1 MRQLPWLIAFTFAIS
16 VHASLFYV
24 AELGQEPAP
33 QIGAYAE
40 GQDGLEIGLGMSG
53 SYADIAKRTAPTEP
67 VAPKPEPKPIVKP
80 AVKPR
85 PSKTAKPVETPK
97 PIPKVMPAATPMISA
112 TALAPPPQIAE
123 APKHGYQAA
132 VERTTQSNSDMVSAE
147 STQNSDAPDT
157 LVKPDTARS
166 EAMVRASGSGAQRSA
181 GGKAGDSKHYFSQLS
196 AWLGQHK
203 TYPPELKKRKAQGIV
218 TVKFGIR
225 RNGEIFATSVKST
238 SGHKGLDDA
247 ALQMLAD
254 ASPLPPLPAS
264 IKKDQIHLVIPIE
277 YSLITNDFHED

>member
-1 MRQLPWLIAFTFAIS
+1 MRRLPWAIAFAFAIS

-24 AELGQEPAP
+24 AELGQDPAP
-33 QIGAYAE
+33 QIGANAE
-40 GQDGLEIGLGMSG
+40 GKDGLEIGLGMSG
-53 SYADIAKRTAPTEP
+53 SYADIVKRTAPAETTTPEP
-67 VAPKPEPKPIVKP
+67 EAVIKPKSITKTKTAAAPKPRPKTTLAPKPIVE
-80 AVKPR
+80 
-85 PSKTAKPVETPK
+85 STA
-97 PIPKVMPAATPMISA
+97 PIPPTRTTE
-112 TALAPPPQIAE
+112 TAE
-123 APKHGYQAA
+123 HGYQAA
-132 VERTTQSNSDMVSAE
+132 EETT
-147 STQNSDAPDT
+147 TQNSAVNASTPDT
-157 LVKPDTARS
+157 KQVANVADMPAKSDTASS
-166 EAMVRASGSGAQRSA
+166 EAMIRASGSGAQRSA

-225 RNGEIFATSVKST
+225 RSGEIFATSVKSS
-238 SGHKGLDDA
+238 SGHKALDDA

>member
-1 MRQLPWLIAFTFAIS
+1 MRQLPWLIAFAFAIS

-67 VAPKPEPKPIVKP
+67 AAPQPEPKPIVKP
-80 AVKPR
+80 AVKPK
-85 PSKTAKPVETPK
+85 PSNTATAVETPK
-97 PIPKVMPAATPMISA
+97 PSPTTMPIVKAAPIPK
-112 TALAPPPQIAE
+112 PQLTE
-123 APKHGYQAA
+123 APAHGYQAV
-132 VERTTQSNSDMVSAE
+132 VEQTTQSNTNLVTAE
-147 STQNSDAPDT
+147 APQESLAPET
-157 LVKPDTARS
+157 RSKPDTARN
-166 EAMVRASGSGAQRSA
+166 EAMVRASGSGSQRSA

-225 RNGEIFATSVKST
+225 RNGEIFATSVKSS
-238 SGHKGLDDA
+238 SGHKALDDA

-264 IKKDQIHLVIPIE
+264 IKKEQIHLVIPIE

>member
-67 VAPKPEPKPIVKP
+67 AAPQPEPKPIVKP
-80 AVKPR
+80 TVKPK
-85 PSKTAKPVETPK
+85 PSNTATAVETPK
-97 PIPKVMPAATPMISA
+97 PSPKAMPIVKAAPIPK
-112 TALAPPPQIAE
+112 PQLTE
-123 APKHGYQAA
+123 APAHGYQAV
-132 VERTTQSNSDMVSAE
+132 VEQTTQSNTNLVTAE
-147 STQNSDAPDT
+147 APQESLAPET
-157 LVKPDTARS
+157 RSKPDTARS
-166 EAMVRASGSGAQRSA
+166 EAMVRASGSGSQRSA

-225 RNGEIFATSVKST
+225 RNGEIFATSVKSS
-238 SGHKGLDDA
+238 SGHKALDDA

-264 IKKDQIHLVIPIE
+264 IKKEQIHLVIPIE